1 MAFAVNHER
10 VSQPHTACVVS
21 SEATPAPG
29 YHNSSSSQFDSTRNT
44 AYAED
49 NLNITLMDIGN
60 STVTR
65 DLIPTRASPDI
76 RDSTCTFQQQYALE
90 FGEVCHVE
98 DIKRRHQ
105 KQETTMAQTTQTRI
119 IRESITNLPNSH
131 QISNSDNKTSN
142 IPIER
147 QAINNDNNEDTKEK
161 KANENNS
168 YGSRLVVD
176 VRSAE
181 AAAAAINSCDGC
193 RLAPVPVTPTYL
205 SPCVHESNI
214 VAAIIG
220 TRRRRVGRPSKKLK
234 SRSKQEQEALSSS
247 FCSRCSA
254 LAAKPSRTP
263 KTKRVRYDMECVPS
277 VKINKSLRGV
287 VSLRFCKES
296 QSMVSSLASHCDE
309 LISGN
314 HTTDIDSEIKSSS
327 GSSGVMTIPLNNEN
341 NIINNLASSPS
352 QLLFQESVLW
362 IPSSRQ
368 EWEDCVSEM
377 KAVCTSAAF
386 RRWSKVVMTE
396 FENNNGCIGDVD
408 GNNKHAKTDANPFSS
423 SPSLNATP
431 TSFQPP
437 LSQAFIKDRI
447 QIDDPLRG
455 YQIRHAKGGW
465 LQGFLVWTNFTV
477 WTQDFQW
484 NSKHPC
490 SGLLHDIE
498 EGRSAVDDDGK
509 FSKELQTLP
518 RGVQDPVDGG
528 IVLEQVAEISLLG
541 GLGCGEVLFRKTI
554 EDIRKSKSN
563 NNCDYKFVVLQ
574 ATEGSRSFY
583 EKVGFVRVGAIC
595 RYRWAEYCTNKMGFD
610 GTPTEEKPD
619 LNKIEFKD
627 IDPKPDADPP
637 TFHGYRHWT
646 YTNESCKS
654 LDAHGGPSVMMCL
667 KLEDNEKQ
675 MKKHQQTVSGFLK
688 PHLVDA
694 KPNIQ
699 LFGNVSNPESENAA
713 PTRKSQRRN
722 TNSGN
727 LTELR
732 EEQQQKANEKNAI
745 YGSTY
750 IGIAGGHAAATAITR
765 RTSNRSKRGRNKAL
779 ANSDYVLYGVEG
791 GRNCFLNT
799 DFCGTRST
807 KSITKRVQQSINLK
821 RTVSLQGPRTF
832 SDSVN
837 EMVVVLP
844 AVIKI
849 HGDTIIHERASSGR
863 PPPEIRVASPAT
875 ITNDAL
881 SLTNSFG
888 ESNGK
893 NISGDVSMTPLRK
906 ASDLNKNTT
915 VLFKNVDNLN
925 SPCRDHKSS
934 TMTRDQTSNSTDYPL
949 NHHSAKGRC
958 TKSRKSDFSIDPK
971 TTTTKPHTKSVAFTA
986 KVAKS
991 SVCTYDL
998 NCVDTTNFEHGPL
1011 EIKLKHLDFAR
1022 GMSDDS
1028 SPTRAPKKG
1037 FTSAAGHRRE
1047 KKQDISNRND
1057 TAIDPLS
1064 SEGGGKTAGRKMRET
1079 IKSLNSS
1086 KSASLRLT
1094 RQQSA
1099 KLSKQKA
1106 PAYHYGTRHPT
1117 IAEPRKR
1124 SRQPAIAIDKAKL
1137 YKQIVIKNGRTTAD
1151 IYNKI
1156 VVRCN
1161 VQSVLEQSCVR
1172 HIDKR
1177 RRGNGNP
1184 NNGRIGL
1191 RYNGG
1196 LMIDHRYE
1204 FCYYFVLH
1212 YNESKKFL
1220 TLVPM
1225 IKDGVFERATGIE
1238 NSSTVVDEK
1247 FLGRPRY
1254 ECNVLETD
1262 RNWICDAPIEDYA
1275 IVPEAVAVIDTPFV
1289 AQEAWDIVGNGFVP
1303 YV

>member
-1 MAFAVNHER
+1 
-10 VSQPHTACVVS
+10 
-21 SEATPAPG
+21 
-29 YHNSSSSQFDSTRNT
+29 
-44 AYAED
+44 
-49 NLNITLMDIGN
+49 MDVGN

-65 DLIPTRASPDI
+65 DLIPARAIPEI
-76 RDSTCTFQQQYALE
+76 RDSTCTFQQEYALE

-98 DIKRRHQ
+98 DNKRRHQ
-105 KQETTMAQTTQTRI
+105 KQQTTVDQTTQTRI
-119 IRESITNLPNSH
+119 IRESITNLPNNH
-131 QISNSDNKTSN
+131 QISNTDDKISN
-142 IPIER
+142 VSIER
-147 QAINNDNNEDTKEK
+147 QPINNDNNHDTKEK
-161 KANENNS
+161 KANENNN

-181 AAAAAINSCDGC
+181 AAAAAISSCDGC
-193 RLAPVPVTPTYL
+193 RRAPVPVTPTYL
-205 SPCVHESNI
+205 SPCVHESNS

-220 TRRRRVGRPSKKLK
+220 TKRRRVGRPSKKLK
-234 SRSKQEQEALSSS
+234 SRSKQEQEAFPSS

-254 LAAKPSRTP
+254 LAAKPSRTS

-287 VSLRFCKES
+287 VGLRFSKES
-296 QSMVSSLASHCDE
+296 QPMTSSLASHCDE
-309 LISGN
+309 VISGN
-314 HTTDIDSEIKSSS
+314 YTTDIDSEIKSSS
-327 GSSGVMTIPLNNEN
+327 RSSVLMTIPPNNEN
-341 NIINNLASSPS
+341 GTINNLATLPS
-352 QLLFQESVLW
+352 QLLFQENVLW

-386 RRWSKVVMTE
+386 RRWSKVVTTE
-396 FENNNGCIGDVD
+396 FENNNGCIGDSDND
-408 GNNKHAKTDANPFSS
+408 GNNKHAKTNGNLFSS
-423 SPSLNATP
+423 LPSLNATP
-431 TSFQPP
+431 ASFQPP

-455 YQIRHAKGGW
+455 YQIRHAEGGW

-484 NSKHPC
+484 NSKHPS

-498 EGRSAVDDDGK
+498 EGCSAVDDDGK
-509 FSKELQTLP
+509 FSKELQSLP

-541 GLGCGEVLFRKTI
+541 GLGCGEVLFRKAI

-627 IDPKPDADPP
+627 NDPKPDVDPP

-667 KLEDNEKQ
+667 KLEDNEKK
-675 MKKHQQTVSGFLK
+675 MKKHLQTVSDLLK

-694 KPNIQ
+694 KPIIQ
-699 LFGNVSNPESENAA
+699 RFGNVSNPESENVA

-727 LTELR
+727 LTKLQ

-750 IGIAGGHAAATAITR
+750 IGIAGGHATSAAITR

-791 GRNCFLNT
+791 GRNCSQNT
-799 DFCGTRST
+799 DFRGSRST

-821 RTVSLQGPRTF
+821 RTVSLEGPRIS
-832 SDSVN
+832 SDLVN
-837 EMVVVLP
+837 EMVVVPP

-849 HGDTIIHERASSGR
+849 HCDTIIHERTSSVG

-875 ITNDAL
+875 ITNNAL
-881 SLTNSFG
+881 SLTNS
-888 ESNGK
+888 SH
-893 NISGDVSMTPLRK
+893 NISGDVSMTPLGK
-906 ASDLNKNTT
+906 ASDLNKHNT
-915 VLFKNVDNLN
+915 VFFKNVDNLN

-934 TMTRDQTSNSTDYPL
+934 TMSRDQTSNSTDNPL
-949 NHHSAKGRC
+949 NHHTAKGRC
-958 TKSRKSDFSIDPK
+958 TKIRKSDFSIDRK
-971 TTTTKPHTKSVAFTA
+971 TTTIKPHTKSVAFTA

-991 SVCTYDL
+991 SVFTNDL
-998 NCVDTTNFEHGPL
+998 NCVDTSNFEHGPL

-1047 KKQDISNRND
+1047 KKKDNSNRND
-1057 TAIDPLS
+1057 TATDPLS
-1064 SEGGGKTAGRKMRET
+1064 SKGGGETGGRKMRET
-1079 IKSLNSS
+1079 IESLNFS
-1086 KSASLRLT
+1086 KSPSPRLT
-1094 RQQSA
+1094 GQQSA

-1117 IAEPRKR
+1117 IAERRKR
-1124 SRQPAIAIDKAKL
+1124 SRRPAIAIDKAKL
-1137 YKQIVIKNGRTTAD
+1137 YKQNVIKHGKTIAD
-1151 IYNKI
+1151 LYNKI
-1156 VVRCN
+1156 VVRRN

-1172 HIDKR
+1172 QIKKR

-1184 NNGRIGL
+1184 KNGRIGL

-1212 YNESKKFL
+1212 YNESEKIM

-1225 IKDGVFERATGIE
+1225 IKDGVFERASGIE
-1238 NSSTVVDEK
+1238 NGSTVVDEN

-1254 ECNVLETD
+1254 ECNILETD
-1262 RNWICDAPIEDYA
+1262 RNWIRDAPIEDYA
-1275 IVPEAVAVIDTPFV
+1275 IVHEAVAVIDTPFV
-1289 AQEAWDIVGNGFVP
+1289 AQEAWDIVGNGFVQ